1 MQVIDEIIDL
11 LSGTTPNV
19 SEALYK
25 SKVLAHRLG
34 EKELKAWIDAEL
46 QGYASDADLPIY
58 RTMPMAVFGQVTN
71 GFQVHNAQRLPTH
84 HLDQRMRDFFETS
97 EVRDSIAVV
106 EEYAYQDGDLS
117 LALRPEFY
125 PALQRGLAG
134 GFVVLRAWGKYGI
147 GSYRQIVVEVRS
159 RLLDLMLQLDDR
171 LPGDVAS
178 SNIKELSKQLGVTQM
193 FKGAV
198 FGDNVNINI
207 GSGSQSQI
215 ANTVSKN
222 DFSSLARV
230 LKENGVGED
239 DINALK
245 GAVEEDGPRES
256 ERQYGPKVRQW
267 IGGMIARAGSA
278 SWNIGMQAA
287 GGVLAS
293 AISNYYG
300 FSG

>member
-11 LSGTTPNV
+11 LSGNTPSV

-34 EKELKAWIDAEL
+34 ENELKAWVDAEL
-46 QGYASDADLPIY
+46 QGYAGDADLPVY
-58 RTMPMAVFGQVTN
+58 RRMPMAVFGQVTN
-71 GFQVHNAQRLPTH
+71 GFQVHNGQRLPTR
-84 HLDQRMRDFFETS
+84 HLEQGMRDFLETS

-106 EEYAYQDGDLS
+106 EDYAHRDGELS
-117 LALRPEFY
+117 LALKPEFY

-134 GFVVLRAWGKYGI
+134 GFVVLRAWGKHGI
-147 GSYRQIVVEVRS
+147 GSYRQIIVEVRS

-171 LPGDVAS
+171 LPDDVAS
-178 SNIKELSKQLGVTQM
+178 SNIKQLSKQLGVAQM

-198 FGDNVNINI
+198 FGDNININI
-207 GSGSQSQI
+207 GSGSQSQL
-215 ANTVSKN
+215 ANTVTKN

-230 LKENGVGED
+230 LKENGVDDD
-239 DINALK
+239 DIAELK
-245 GAVEEDGPRES
+245 GAVGQDGPVDSES
-256 ERQYGPKVRQW
+256 QYGPKVRQW
-267 IGGMIARAGSA
+267 IGGMIAKAGSA

-293 AISNYYG
+293 AISHYYG
-300 FSG
+300 INN